1 MPKNKNVPNKDND
14 VNNSTDF
21 DLYSDDK
28 TKEIV
33 GSLFDEFVEDGGT
46 NYFADYK
53 DPFLDGESEEE
64 EESLGESISRRRKR
78 SASNEGKSIVFRKK
92 TKKAKPEDEYD
103 DYDED
108 TYDDTDDK
116 AEDNDDN
123 EDNGSDLEKTII
135 LPKLSSLFKKAEK
148 EDEDDDEIDEFFA
161 SLTKDSAARA
171 QAAASQENE
180 PEEKQEKKQEEKP
193 RRQHKAQSVQKNE
206 EKEDEEVSE
215 QPKPRKR
222 VRPTVVSEPEIDD
235 DDDDLEERLVE
246 ISVSRIASI
255 AVIIIAVVI
264 IAALAYKN
272 HSYAKQLDEARAQ
285 ITELQKNSSSTYETE
300 LDELKKQVSELTAE
314 NESLKADD
322 AAEDPHASAIEILN
336 EAQSEITTQAS
347 NASLSQG
354 VSGGNTYTVKAGD
367 TIEKISKNQYGNVS
381 GVQKIL
387 QANNLT
393 ESSTLQIGQVLTIPN

>member
-1 MPKNKNVPNKDND
+1 MPKNKNVPNRDND

-78 SASNEGKSIVFRKK
+78 SSSNEGKSIVFRKK

-103 DYDED
+103 DYDKD
-108 TYDDTDDK
+108 TYEDTDDK

-171 QAAASQENE
+171 QAAASQESE
-180 PEEKQEKKQEEKP
+180 GEEKQEEKP
-193 RRQHKAQSVQKNE
+193 RRQHKAQSVQKNV

-222 VRPTVVSEPEIDD
+222 VRPAVVTEPETD

-322 AAEDPHASAIEILN
+322 AAEDPHATAIEILN
-336 EAQSEITTQAS
+336 EAQSEITTQS
-347 NASLSQG
+347 SDASLSQG

>member
-1 MPKNKNVPNKDND
+1 MPKNKNVSNRDND

-53 DPFLDGESEEE
+53 DSFLDAENDEEDESLG
-64 EESLGESISRRRKR
+64 LGESISRRRKR
-78 SASNEGKSIVFRKK
+78 SLSNEGKSIVFRKK

-108 TYDDTDDK
+108 TYEDTEDK
-116 AEDNDDN
+116 AEDDEDN
-123 EDNGSDLEKTII
+123 EDSGSDLEKTII
-135 LPKLSSLFKKAEK
+135 LPKLSNLFKKAEK
-148 EDEDDDEIDEFFA
+148 DDDDDDEIDEFFA

-171 QAAASQENE
+171 QAAASQESE
-180 PEEKQEKKQEEKP
+180 PEEKQAEKP
-193 RRQHKAQSVQKNE
+193 RRQRKAQNTQNNGEKKTE
-206 EKEDEEVSE
+206 EISE

-222 VRPTVVSEPEIDD
+222 IHPAVVSEPEIDD
-235 DDDDLEERLVE
+235 DDDDLEEKLVE
-246 ISVSRIASI
+246 ISVSRIASV
-255 AVIIIAVVI
+255 AVIIIALVI

-272 HSYAKQLDEARAQ
+272 HSYAKQLDDARAQ

-322 AAEDPHASAIEILN
+322 AVEDPHASAIEILN
-336 EAQSEITTQAS
+336 EAQSEISTQPS
-347 NASLSQG
+347 DEGLSQG

-367 TIEKISKNQYGNVS
+367 TIEKISKNQYGNAS

>member
-1 MPKNKNVPNKDND
+1 MPKNKNVPNRDND

-78 SASNEGKSIVFRKK
+78 SSSNEGKSIVFRKK

-103 DYDED
+103 DYDKD
-108 TYDDTDDK
+108 TYEDTDDK
-116 AEDNDDN
+116 AEDNDEN

-148 EDEDDDEIDEFFA
+148 EDDDDDEIDEFFA

-171 QAAASQENE
+171 QAAASQESE
-180 PEEKQEKKQEEKP
+180 GEEKQEEKP
-193 RRQHKAQSVQKNE
+193 RRQHKAQSVQKNV

-215 QPKPRKR
+215 QPKPRKK
-222 VRPTVVSEPEIDD
+222 VRPAVVTEPETD

-322 AAEDPHASAIEILN
+322 AAEDPHATAIEILN
-336 EAQSEITTQAS
+336 EAQSEITTQS
-347 NASLSQG
+347 SDASLSQG